1 MKAGGAAASAT
12 DSVVYSRP
20 AAKASG
26 SVWFSTVVSACCRWL
41 IVVDVAN
48 ALSPPRIARTRPM
61 DRMRP
66 GVVATNHQRGW
77 AGSVGDSEP
86 SGSVDGCANS
96 TVTSARTSSF
106 GRACHK
112 LYKQILRVS
121 SPDAGTRRSIGRE
134 RPLILE
140 RVRGDGDGWVVSDTG
155 MYYWGRHGAAGLLL
169 RGAPPPGTPPGF
181 LQPPGRRG

>member
-1 MKAGGAAASAT
+1 MNAVAAAASAT

-26 SVWFSTVVSACCRWL
+26 SVWFNTVVSAVCRWL
-41 IVVDVAN
+41 IVVEVAN
-48 ALSPPRIARTRPM
+48 ALSPPRIAKMRPM

-66 GVVATNHQRGW
+66 GVVARNHQRGW
-77 AGSVGDSEP
+77 AVSVGDREP
-86 SGSVDGCANS
+86 NGSVDGCANS

-121 SPDAGTRRSIGRE
+121 SPDVGTRRSIGRLG
-134 RPLILE
+134 P
-140 RVRGDGDGWVVSDTG
+140 G
-155 MYYWGRHGAAGLLL
+155 HFAA
-169 RGAPPPGTPPGF
+169 
-181 LQPPGRRG
+181 

>member
-1 MKAGGAAASAT
+1 MKAVAAAASAT
-12 DSVVYSRP
+12 ESVVYSRP

-77 AGSVGDSEP
+77 AGSIGDREP

-96 TVTSARTSSF
+96 TVTSVRTSSF
-106 GRACHK
+106 GPHLSRRAYDE
-112 LYKQILRVS
+112 LYKRSLRV
-121 SPDAGTRRSIGRE
+121 
-134 RPLILE
+134 
-140 RVRGDGDGWVVSDTG
+140 
-155 MYYWGRHGAAGLLL
+155 
-169 RGAPPPGTPPGF
+169 F
-181 LQPPGRRG
+181 C